1 MTPIN
6 EVPVGKFVRLAGN
19 VVYVIKNNFKDNY
32 ALIPIEGHV
41 SKDEAWD
48 VKVYVYKRLNKQWIE
63 RAKESL
69 KDSSLHKSP
78 IVDNLTYIENL
89 NILRNYLKPV
99 IVSKEK

>member
-6 EVPVGKFVRLAGN
+6 EVPVGKFVRLAFN

-41 SKDEAWD
+41 SKDQLWD
-48 VKVYVYKRLNKQWIE
+48 VKVYVYKRFNKEWIE
-63 RAKESL
+63 RAKAVLREANL
-69 KDSSLHKSP
+69 DKSP

-89 NILRNYLKPV
+89 AILKSYE
-99 IVSKEK
+99 SK